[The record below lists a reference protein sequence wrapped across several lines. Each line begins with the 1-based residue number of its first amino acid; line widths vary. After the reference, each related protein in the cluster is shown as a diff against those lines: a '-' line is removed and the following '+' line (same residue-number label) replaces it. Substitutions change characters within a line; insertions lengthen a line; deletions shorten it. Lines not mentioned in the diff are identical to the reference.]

1 MQAREVRKKTGNAQ
15 QPARARFGVLIFA
28 HSAEPPLPPPLQGT
42 HRATQCSPQLGSG
55 EAVTLA
61 LALEAVPIPVVLMEV
76 EPGLRPEPGR
86 RPPHPLPLTATMIAA
101 ADRHTGREQAR
112 NPKKAEK
119 QMTCPMNHFDCP
131 MTAFENGA

>member
-1 MQAREVRKKTGNAQ
+1 MLAA
-15 QPARARFGVLIFA
+15 
-28 HSAEPPLPPPLQGT
+28 
-42 HRATQCSPQLGSG
+42 LGSG

-61 LALEAVPIPVVLMEV
+61 LALEAVPVPVFLMEV

-131 MTAFENGA
+131 MTAFENGARWYLLSRKWMTM